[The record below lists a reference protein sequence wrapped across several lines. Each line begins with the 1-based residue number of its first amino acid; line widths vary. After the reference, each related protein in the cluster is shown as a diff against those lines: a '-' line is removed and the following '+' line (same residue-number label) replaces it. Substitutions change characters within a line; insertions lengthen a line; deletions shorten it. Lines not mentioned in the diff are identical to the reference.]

1 MENLK
6 EESLINKNEKNKEI
20 IEKEIQSDE
29 EEEKK
34 GKENIENNINEEEN
48 EKEGVFSTDFAGT
61 IELTEEERNMRKN
74 YLKKIT
80 KKEALVRSITLGK
93 KTYFSKIYNF
103 LLGLLYDYLNIKETK
118 YKSDSINAITA
129 KDLDAFMISIKYYIT
144 TIIISKIVNILDDKL
159 LNYIS
164 NDNTK
169 NIMLENFLYKK
180 DMVFFDLFKTGEL
193 MNKVQ
198 NYSDYPYFSLLDTI
212 TRIFEYIFK
221 IFYFGY
227 YLYKDYFEMSVIY
240 IIIVVIQTILEPYV
254 YAPIENNEEMVEK
267 YELKENY
274 INDMLSNIRLIK
286 SFGTEAKEL
295 KRVSNIEQVIKEKSF
310 FGKILE
316 EFYNHLFNLNEILIF
331 YICGK
336 KTITGKMDYG
346 ELLVFQGYSGEFRA
360 SFNNVKEMF
369 KSIKEGINSWVKFL
383 QLYDIEQTIVSRK
396 NIIPNM
402 EENLNN
408 NDNKNSNN
416 INNKNNNNNNNN
428 KGNKTKGFDII
439 FNNVT
444 FSYPTK
450 KKVSVI
456 KNLNLNVEA
465 GKTVAIVG
473 SSGSGK
479 TTLTNLLLRFYDVDE
494 GEILINGID
503 IKDIN
508 LAWLRN
514 NIGIVSQEP
523 VLTSGT
529 IRENI
534 LYGVDNYTEKK
545 FIDVCKLANV
555 YSFATDKKIFPKEFE
570 TIVGERGIKI
580 SGGQK
585 QRIAIARALMKDAK
599 ILIFDEATSALDSEN
614 EAMVQQAINN
624 VINKKKITTIIIA
637 HRLSTVKNANVIY
650 VMNYGKIVEFGSH
663 DELIEK
669 NGEYKKLIQ
678 RQLVK

>member
-20 IEKEIQSDE
+20 IEKEMQSE
-29 EEEKK
+29 EGNEKK
-34 GKENIENNINEEEN
+34 GQENIENNINKEEN

-80 KKEALVRSITLGK
+80 KKEAVIRSITLGK
-93 KTYFSKIYNF
+93 KTYFLKIYNF
-103 LLGLLYDYLNIKETK
+103 LLGLLNDYLNIKETK

-144 TIIISKIVNILDDKL
+144 TIIISRLVNVLDDNL
-159 LNYIS
+159 LKFIS

-240 IIIVVIQTILEPYV
+240 IVIVVIQVILEPYV
-254 YAPIENNEEMVEK
+254 YTQIENNEELVEK

-274 INDMLSNIRLIK
+274 MNDMLSNIRLIK

-316 EFYNHLFNLNEILIF
+316 QFYNHLLNINEIMIF

-336 KTITGKMDYG
+336 KTIMGKMDYG
-346 ELLVFQGYSGEFRA
+346 ELLIFQGYSSEFNS

-369 KSIKEGINSWVKFL
+369 KSIKDGINSWVKFL
-383 QLYDIEQTIVSRK
+383 QLYDIEQKIVSRK

-402 EENLNN
+402 EKNLNN
-408 NDNKNSNN
+408 NDNK
-416 INNKNNNNNNNN
+416 NNNN
-428 KGNKTKGFDII
+428 KGNKTKGFEIN

-450 KKVSVI
+450 KKISVI

-479 TTLTNLLLRFYDVDE
+479 TTLTYLLLRFYDVDE

-545 FIDVCKLANV
+545 FIEVCKLANV

-624 VINKKKITTIIIA
+624 VINQRKITTIIIA
-637 HRLSTVKNANVIY
+637 HRLSTVKNANIIY

-663 DELIEK
+663 NELIK
-669 NGEYKKLIQ
+669 KDGEYKKLIH